1 VGNGDS
7 IAHAPDWDR
16 WFDGDTGLTVAPAQS
31 LDASNEPSG
40 QSLRALDGV
49 NFFVAASLAGFGPFV
64 ALVLGAEG
72 WSQESIGLVLSVGGV
87 AGLLAQLPGGA
98 LLDIA
103 RSKRLLVAV
112 GTVMVGLSALVI
124 ALWPHYVPVSAALML
139 QAITGGFLGPGI
151 AAISLGLVGHHL
163 LAEQLG
169 RNQRFK
175 STGSLAA
182 AALFGLLGYYLSDRD
197 ILLTT
202 ALFVLPALLAIAAI
216 RASDIHF
223 GRSCG
228 APDHHDFTQPPRA
241 LLRALWKNHPLMI
254 FAGCLFLFQLVDAS
268 ILPLMGGTLG
278 HSEASSSALVLS
290 ALVVVPQILVAVW
303 APWMGRRARTWGR
316 RPLLLIGFAAQPIRA
331 LLFGVITDPVLLVG
345 VQILDGVSGT
355 VLGVLQALV
364 IADLTT
370 GTGRFNLAQGFAGV
384 ASGIGASI
392 STALFGLI
400 AQTLGRAGS
409 FLAMALVGCAAL
421 AIVWA
426 LMPETK
432 PSDPLA

>member
-1 VGNGDS
+1 M
-7 IAHAPDWDR
+7 
-16 WFDGDTGLTVAPAQS
+16 TVASAPS
-31 LDASNEPSG
+31 FDASIEPSR

-103 RSKRLLVAV
+103 RSKRLLVAI

-124 ALWPHYVPVSAALML
+124 ALWPQHVPVSAALML

-151 AAISLGLVGHHL
+151 ASISLGLVGHHL

-182 AALFGLLGYYLSDRD
+182 AGLFGLLGYYLSDRD

-216 RASDIHF
+216 RAGDIHF

-228 APDHHDFTQPPRA
+228 VPDHHDFTPPPRA
-241 LLRALWKNHPLMI
+241 QLRVLGKNRPLMI

-290 ALVVVPQILVAVW
+290 ALVVVPQIFVAVW
-303 APWMGRRARTWGR
+303 APWMGRQAKTLGR
-316 RPLLLIGFAAQPIRA
+316 RPLLLLGFAAQPIRA
-331 LLFGVITDPVLLVG
+331 LLFGLITDPVMLVG

-364 IADLTT
+364 IADLTR

-400 AQTLGRAGS
+400 AETLGRAGT
-409 FLAMALVGCAAL
+409 FLAMALVGCAAV

-432 PSDPLA
+432 HSDPLA